1 MISKNKYLVKYK
13 IYDEEFEIDLI
24 GSSKKDVIDSLTTFF
39 VNLLGSKK
47 AITITSIELMEDN
60 EY

>member
-24 GSSKKDVIDSLTTFF
+24 GSSKK
-39 VNLLGSKK
+39 
-47 AITITSIELMEDN
+47 MEDN

>member
-13 IYDEEFEIDLI
+13 IYDEKFEIDLI

-39 VNLLGSKK
+39 INLLGSKK